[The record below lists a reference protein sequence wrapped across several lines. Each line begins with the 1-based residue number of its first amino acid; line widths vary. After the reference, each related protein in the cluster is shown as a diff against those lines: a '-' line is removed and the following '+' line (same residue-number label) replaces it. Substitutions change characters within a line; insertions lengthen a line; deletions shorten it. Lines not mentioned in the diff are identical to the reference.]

1 MMSNKFIYDFWKT
14 VFYFALSAV
23 QLNVGM
29 LNARDVCNLK
39 KNKEVILYLT
49 KKKIKKKQQVVGSNK
64 VVLPHTFSPIMP

>member
-64 VVLPHTFSPIMP
+64 VVLPYTFSPIMP